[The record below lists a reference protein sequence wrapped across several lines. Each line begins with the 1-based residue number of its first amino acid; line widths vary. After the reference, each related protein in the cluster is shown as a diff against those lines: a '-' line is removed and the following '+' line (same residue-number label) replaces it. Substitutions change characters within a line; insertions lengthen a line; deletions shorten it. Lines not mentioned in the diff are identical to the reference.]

1 MRGTLNFKHEYI
13 RYRSAS
19 HDLERFIAPEPSESS
34 SRTKEMIQI
43 AAMMNGCMNK
53 AFLQVQA
60 SIHVRLF
67 GPELHIHIC
76 MYVATYTNIKDM

>member
-1 MRGTLNFKHEYI
+1 
-13 RYRSAS
+13 
-19 HDLERFIAPEPSESS
+19 
-34 SRTKEMIQI
+34 MIQI